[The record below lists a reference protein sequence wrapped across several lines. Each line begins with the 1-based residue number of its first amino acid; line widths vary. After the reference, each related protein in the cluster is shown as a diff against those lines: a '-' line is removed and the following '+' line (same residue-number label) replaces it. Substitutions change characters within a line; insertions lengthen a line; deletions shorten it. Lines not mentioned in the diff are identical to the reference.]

1 MDTTERTASP
11 AMAAVTFQPRTPA
24 AMFGSLCLDMPVY
37 WERTTSTR
45 VGRRT
50 VHGVWLAWAIAI
62 SGGGLASPS
71 FAENWRFQP
80 TVSVRET
87 WTDNVTLVPS
97 SQARSDFVT
106 EVSPSFTVQG
116 RGSRARIDIDYR
128 PTGLL
133 YARDSGRNDLLNM
146 LNASGAFEAI
156 ERFLFVE
163 ARAQITQQT
172 VSAFGPQPTSNVS
185 DTNNRTETRVFSV
198 SPYIKG
204 IAGGV
209 ATYEARY
216 QASTTRTQADAG
228 VQGDSRVFSGNL
240 ASITD
245 FASFGWMVDF
255 RDARYDFRSGQD
267 ASTQFLR
274 GTVIYH
280 FDPELWF
287 FVRGGRE
294 SNDYSQEDRSFN
306 TYGAGMEWAPTG
318 RTRISAENEK
328 RFFGW
333 GHRYSFRHRTQGV
346 SYSLLATKEDTT
358 NLEQLTRNSVSSLF
372 ERFSDLL
379 SAQFPDPQ
387 QRAEQVRQLLTRTG
401 ISQEPIPQAGFL
413 SSAVQLE
420 RRVEGSVALIGARN
434 TWTFSAYHR
443 NTQPLTFVNDAITAD
458 ALAAAEVTEL
468 GVLANLNHRLSAQD
482 SVSVL
487 ASWQRNRGAGNDPL
501 ETISRRI
508 ELMATRQLSPSTN
521 WSIGFRTSRFDG
533 GGVTTAND
541 YRENAIFGSVSHRF

>member
-1 MDTTERTASP
+1 
-11 AMAAVTFQPRTPA
+11 
-24 AMFGSLCLDMPVY
+24 MFGQLWLDMLAYPAPA
-37 WERTTSTR
+37 TGAR
-45 VGRRT
+45 VRRRRALL
-50 VHGVWLAWAIAI
+50 VRVAWAVVL
-62 SGGGLASPS
+62 SGAGLAPPS
-71 FAENWRFQP
+71 FAENWRIQP
-80 TVSVRET
+80 SVSVRET
-87 WTDNVTLVPS
+87 WTDNVTLVSS

-106 EVSPSFTVQG
+106 EVSPSVTVQG
-116 RGSRARIDIDYR
+116 RGSRARMDIDYR
-128 PTGLL
+128 PTALL
-133 YARDSGRNDLLNM
+133 YARDSARNDLLNM

-163 ARAQITQQT
+163 ARLQITQQT

-204 IAGGV
+204 IAGGL

-216 QASTTRTQADAG
+216 QASATRTQADAG
-228 VQGDSRVFSGNL
+228 VQGDTRVLSGNL
-240 ASITD
+240 TSITD
-245 FASFGWMVDF
+245 FASFGWIVDF
-255 RDARYDFRSGQD
+255 RDARSDFRSGQD
-267 ASTQFLR
+267 VSTQFLR

-294 SNDYSQEDRSFN
+294 RNDYSQVDRSF
-306 TYGAGMEWAPTG
+306 TTHGVGVEWAPTG

-413 SSAVQLE
+413 TSAVQLE
-420 RRVEGSVALIGARN
+420 RRIEGSVALIGARN
-434 TWTFSAYHR
+434 TWTLSAYHR
-443 NTQPLTFVNDAITAD
+443 NSQPLTLVSDAVTSD
-458 ALAAAEVTEL
+458 ALAAGEVSEL
-468 GVLANLNHRLSAQD
+468 GILANLNHRLSAQD
-482 SVSVL
+482 SISVL
-487 ASWQRNRGAGNDPL
+487 ASWQRNRSAGNDPL

-508 ELMATRQLSPSTN
+508 ELTATRQFSPSTN
-521 WSIGFRTSRFDG
+521 GSIGFRTGRFDG
-533 GGVTTAND
+533 GGIAVAND
-541 YRENAIFGSVSHRF
+541 YRENAIFGAISHQF